1 VEGIDEVDASVEKRI
16 NQGKKGFTFGIYA
29 LNTEMNMIPGLWWG
43 IPIDTLIDYGSTKNT
58 IPYQVLQ
65 TFKQEKVK
73 CDCKPG
79 ASVSQL
85 YAHGQTDVVDI

>member
-1 VEGIDEVDASVEKRI
+1 
-16 NQGKKGFTFGIYA
+16 
-29 LNTEMNMIPGLWWG
+29 M
-43 IPIDTLIDYGSTKNT
+43 LIGYGSTKNT

-85 YAHGQTDVVDI
+85 YAYGQLR